1 MDERSHVLYAATMHC
16 SMRRVALAS
25 FFLVLACKNDDG
37 GPAQDTE
44 AADDDAADDDDAGT
58 MADDD
63 ADSGSDS
70 ASEGETGLGGDG
82 MTDFE
87 WHRDIAPVV
96 QQHCGGCHDGSGA
109 APFSVFTYPEASGW
123 AVPMAFAVQSHVMPP
138 FYASNTDDCEVRFPW
153 LNDPRLDD
161 DQIEMLVDWADGG
174 APEGDPSFATPPPE
188 LPPIDV
194 VDPDR
199 TVVMPSDVSIE
210 GKYDSFICLSLDP
223 ELTED
228 VWMSEMQ
235 VVPGNTLIVH
245 HALVYLD
252 TTGESAEKGGDDGQY
267 DCFGGIGLSTAAP
280 LIAAWTPGAVPF
292 KMPPEAAVNLPAGSR
307 LVLNIHYHPSPLGVE
322 VDDATAIDL
331 KFFEGEPAWR
341 AELQLEGNV
350 TQPIVDGVGLEAGPN
365 DLGMPPFFGIPAGV
379 KDHTETMRVR
389 LGPEFNGSRL
399 WLAATHMHF
408 LGISQRI
415 SIERAAPGDQPGDEC
430 LIESPHW
437 DFNWQQLYMYD
448 VPLAEAPTLA
458 EGDILTLEC
467 SYDNTTDNPAVVAMM
482 EEFELNAPID
492 VGLGE
497 QTLDEMCLSFLGIA
511 VPLVPEG

>member
-1 MDERSHVLYAATMHC
+1 
-16 SMRRVALAS
+16 
-25 FFLVLACKNDDG
+25 
-37 GPAQDTE
+37 
-44 AADDDAADDDDAGT
+44 
-58 MADDD
+58 
-63 ADSGSDS
+63 
-70 ASEGETGLGGDG
+70 
-82 MTDFE
+82 
-87 WHRDIAPVV
+87 
-96 QQHCGGCHDGSGA
+96 
-109 APFSVFTYPEASGW
+109 
-123 AVPMAFAVQSHVMPP
+123 MPP
-138 FYASNTDDCEVRFPW
+138 FYAANTDDCEVRFPW
-153 LNDPRLDD
+153 LGDPRLDD
-161 DQIEMLVDWADGG
+161 DQIEMIVDWADGG
-174 APEGDPSFATPPPE
+174 APEGDPSLAQPPPD

-194 VDPDR
+194 ESPDR
-199 TVVMPSDVSIE
+199 TVVIPSDVTIE

-228 VWMSEMQ
+228 VWMSELQ

-252 TTGESAEKGGDDGQY
+252 TAGESATKGGDDGQY

-292 KMPPEAAVNLPAGSR
+292 RMPPETAVPLPAGSR
-307 LVLNIHYHPSPLGVE
+307 LVLNIHYHPSPMGVE

-331 KFFEGEPAWR
+331 KFFEGEPQWR
-341 AELQLEGNV
+341 GDLQLEGNV
-350 TQPIVDGVGLEAGPN
+350 TQPAGDDGIGLLPGPN
-365 DLGMPPFFGIPAGV
+365 DLGMGPFFGIPAGV
-379 KDHTETMRVR
+379 TDHTESMRVR
-389 LGPEFNGSRL
+389 LGPEFNGAKL

-415 SIERAAPGDQPGDEC
+415 GIERANPMDGEPAEEC

-437 DFNWQQLYMYD
+437 DFAWQQLYMYD

-482 EEFELNAPID
+482 EEFGLNSPID
-492 VGLGE
+492 IGLGE

-511 VPLVPEG
+511 VPLVPEK